1 MHLQLPGFDASET
14 NARRLTTRAPSNTKE
29 RRQKPVVPD
38 KVHRGKTEASESGS
52 WRPGILAIA
61 DKAARGYALVM
72 QHENNCAP
80 PTVMLANGAF
90 PTHAVP
96 LAVLRAAKRI
106 VCCDGAA
113 EKLLAAGF
121 TPTAI
126 VGDLDSL
133 PDTLRQRFADR
144 LVREPGQNDNDLS
157 KAFRFCL
164 QKGWGKI
171 VILGATGLR
180 EDHTL
185 GNLALL
191 ADFATQA
198 DVKMLTDA
206 GVFFALHQ
214 TATFATFPGQPVSVF
229 SFDPQTAITSD
240 GLQYHLVNLKLTRWW
255 QATLNAATGDSA
267 TLTFSGGPLLVFQ
280 AHPA

>member
-1 MHLQLPGFDASET
+1 MMLRDSVVSRLP
-14 NARRLTTRAPSNTKE
+14 
-29 RRQKPVVPD
+29 PVS
-38 KVHRGKTEASESGS
+38 EASKPGS
-52 WRPGILAIA
+52 WRIIILSIA

-72 QHENNCAP
+72 QPEKNCAA
-80 PTVMLANGAF
+80 PTVLLANGAF

-96 LAVLRAAKRI
+96 LAALRSAKRI

-113 EKLLAAGF
+113 EKLVAAGF
-121 TPTAI
+121 TPAAI

-133 PDTLRQRFADR
+133 PEALRQRFADR
-144 LVREPGQNDNDLS
+144 LVREPGQDDNDLA

-164 QKGWGKI
+164 QKGWNQI
-171 VILGATGLR
+171 AILGATGLR

-185 GNLALL
+185 GNLSLL

-206 GVFFALHQ
+206 GVFFALRQ
-214 TATFATFPGQPVSVF
+214 AAAFATFPGQPVSVF

-240 GLQYHLVNLKLTRWW
+240 GLQYPLVNLKLTRWW
-255 QATLNAATGDSA
+255 QATLNAATGDCA
-267 TLTFSGGPLLVFQ
+267 TLTFSGGPLLVFL